1 MDSDTS
7 YMLNKCST
15 MELQPGPMVWFLCAL
30 LVQRGTTSPP
40 Q

>member
-1 MDSDTS
+1 MDSGTS